1 MFDLKII
8 GGFYAVLHMNLWN
21 YCFFNG
27 NLNFNSMF
35 EEFEVSI
42 EIEVM
47 SLLILL
53 NWTKNF
59 GDNIQDILAL

>member
-1 MFDLKII
+1 
-8 GGFYAVLHMNLWN
+8 
-21 YCFFNG
+21 
-27 NLNFNSMF
+27 MF

-53 NWTKNF
+53 NSTKNF